1 MVSLL
6 FTIMRRRKKGAI
18 SKNFLTNKDL
28 VGGISLFS
36 VSKFQLIQLIKFLM
50 VK

>member
-6 FTIMRRRKKGAI
+6 FTIMRKEVKGAI
-18 SKNFLTNKDL
+18 SKNLLTNKDL
-28 VGGISLFS
+28 VGGISLFT
-36 VSKFQLIQLIKFLM
+36 VSKFQLIQLIKFLI